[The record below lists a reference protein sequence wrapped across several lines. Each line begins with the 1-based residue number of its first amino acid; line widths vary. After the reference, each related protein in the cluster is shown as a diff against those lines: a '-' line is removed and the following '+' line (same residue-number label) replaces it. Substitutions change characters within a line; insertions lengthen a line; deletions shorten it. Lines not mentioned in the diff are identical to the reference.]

1 MAEVS
6 SGEEFTGRFSELR
19 NQFLETHAEDIS
31 KGVYD
36 DRDVERVRSDDFYVK
51 LFLKHTKGNYDVS
64 LEIMHECLKFRKE
77 FAVYDISEE
86 SFPQDLLESGGMY
99 PYGRDKEGNHILWF
113 IGRKYKKDAKR
124 QLLTKKLLIYWL
136 EKFSIEYP
144 GEKVTVLQDATQTGL
159 QNMDLEMVK
168 FIITSFKFYYP
179 SMLAV
184 MLIYE
189 MPWILNAAWKVIQ
202 NWLSEEARKR
212 VRFAGKG
219 NIQEVIA
226 KDTLPP
232 YMGGTDTYEWVYV
245 PTPPREYQETVEI
258 EEDVDANAS
267 ISTEGKP
274 QQSEAQAPN
283 IGNGDIKATT
293 VRRRVHFADD
303 TESPEK
309 STMSKSYSADNI
321 DLLLSSS
328 PQRSKE
334 TSAQQS
340 SSHHARPRRHRR
352 SSESNQGPLLTI
364 SPGEE
369 LVFTSH
375 EHNKEASAVISLTN
389 NTQGLVAFKVK
400 TTAPEIFRVRPSA
413 GPIAA
418 GQSVDVNVNLHA
430 GHEYTLRKE
439 KFLVLSTQ
447 VQDSVKSTTALQAFW
462 KQVPSSSVVE
472 HRLRCSYRVV
482 PDPSK
487 EPAKKPADIESLQ
500 IEVTRLTS
508 KLEQL
513 VDHNITIER
522 RLGSILKLLRLFVI
536 AGILLFLLAIYYHL
550 HFFSLLTEAGRGMRS
565 TEGASTTARSHEP
578 QTENIL
584 SDPSVRMGLSGQ

>member
-293 VRRRVHFADD
+293 VRRR
-303 TESPEK
+303 
-309 STMSKSYSADNI
+309 
-321 DLLLSSS
+321 
-328 PQRSKE
+328 